1 MLSLPLLR
9 HLGIEGSRMPLHGM
23 AAIGIQAVLCLA
35 RLTNRGVS
43 SKQILQSDVVP
54 TECAALQ
61 LDACY
66 T

>member
-1 MLSLPLLR
+1 
-9 HLGIEGSRMPLHGM
+9 MPLHGM